1 MTRDEPGAL
10 SRLGTST
17 LLGALLLTGT
27 SCATGRRVVEALT
40 SNCHEVEAGVANEMM
55 RDNPGILLLD
65 VREPSEYAADQ
76 PHIRKAREIPLSEL
90 PRRYREINAWKKESI
105 LIFSRDGTDA
115 ASACEFL
122 SRQGFPY
129 VSHVTGESR
138 PGEAAAT
145 AVRAAALRSRDR
157 GVPRTSRRFC
167 RPWRRTAISSA
178 SGARS
183 RHGWRSRRSRIVP

>member
-27 SCATGRRVVEALT
+27 SCATGRRVVASLT

-55 RDNPGILLLD
+55 RDNPGILLVD
-65 VREPSEYAADQ
+65 VRELSEYAADL
-76 PHIRKAREIPLSEL
+76 PHLRKAREIPLSEL
-90 PRRYREINAWKKESI
+90 PRRYREIAAWKKESI

-122 SRQGFPY
+122 ARQGFPY
-129 VSHVTGESR
+129 VSHVDGGISAWMKGGYGRSSGR
-138 PGEAAAT
+138 PQE
-145 AVRAAALRSRDR
+145 
-157 GVPRTSRRFC
+157 P
-167 RPWRRTAISSA
+167 
-178 SGARS
+178 
-183 RHGWRSRRSRIVP
+183 